1 MPGCVLR
8 AAGPS
13 FTPSD
18 FVARFPLAY
27 VISRGNALNI
37 SISDRDGNEFDGQV
51 SDAVEYL
58 KVHDEAIR
66 VLLSQTGIRANLD
79 FGVWNKAQ
87 WSQCCHFPPELVKLA
102 GALSLGLGISMYGAE
117 QE

>member
-18 FVARFPLAY
+18 FVARFPVAY
-27 VISRGNALNI
+27 VITRGNALNI
-37 SISDRDGNEFDGQV
+37 PISDRDGDEFDGQV
-51 SDAVEYL
+51 ADAIEYL
-58 KVHDEAIR
+58 KVHEEAIR

-79 FGVWNKAQ
+79 FGVWNKEQ
-87 WSQCCHFPPELVKLA
+87 WSQNCHFPKELVKLA
-102 GALSLGLGISMYGAE
+102 GALNLGLEISMYGA
-117 QE
+117 QQD